1 MAPLRDCKAWQDA
14 GLTLSTTSN
23 EACKLFDAVLTQ
35 YATWAN
41 NESLGGIEGCLS
53 KLKAADPNF
62 TMGLVIANG
71 LELIGT
77 GSSVR
82 LNKELDSAM
91 RTMMTLAKSQ
101 PLTEREKLHVSAL
114 DMFANGGL
122 PKACDLWE
130 QILQSH
136 PTDLLALR
144 FSQDT
149 YFYLGYHIQM
159 RDSVARVY
167 PFWTPDVPLS
177 RDQQTVLCSP
187 VNSSLSK
194 DVNISLQDTGDVHS
208 VTASRAGVPGP
219 LISYENYYVK
229 GYYSFGLME
238 TNFFDR
244 AEELACEALAVN
256 KTDAWSVHTIAHV
269 NEMKAEVEK
278 GLAFMKETET
288 NWKNSD
294 MLACHNYWHW
304 ALYFIEKGEYEAALT
319 IYDNHIAPRCL
330 SSGSMLDVVDNC
342 SMLYRLHL
350 EDVKLGNRWDNVL
363 KLTKKHTK
371 DHILLFN
378 DVHILMSSLGAKDH
392 KTTDE
397 LLTTLQELAKTHCE
411 EHELSL
417 APSLG
422 LPLCQAFIE
431 FENGNCDKAVDLLY
445 PIRYQLIQI
454 GGSNAQRDIFSQ
466 LLIHAALNCKSQ
478 AKRNLAKCLLR
489 ERDTMRPNSP
499 MTERLIRKA
508 AAVHSMA

>member
-1 MAPLRDCKAWQDA
+1 MALRFSIGSNKAWQDA

-177 RDQQTVLCSP
+177 S
-187 VNSSLSK
+187 
-194 DVNISLQDTGDVHS
+194 
-208 VTASRAGVPGP
+208 
-219 LISYENYYVK
+219 YVK

-288 NWKNSD
+288 NW
-294 MLACHNYWHW
+294 
-304 ALYFIEKGEYEAALT
+304 KGEYEAALT

>member
-1 MAPLRDCKAWQDA
+1 MVPLRDCKAWQDA
-14 GLTLSTTSN
+14 GLVLSTTSN
-23 EACKLFDAVLTQ
+23 EACKLFDAALTQ

-62 TMGLVIANG
+62 TMGHVIANG

-91 RTMMTLAKSQ
+91 RTMMTLSKSQ

-114 DMFANGGL
+114 DMFASGQL

-136 PTDLLALR
+136 PTDLLALK
-144 FSQDT
+144 FAQDT

-167 PFWTPDVPLS
+167 PFWTPDIPLS
-177 RDQQTVLCSP
+177 S
-187 VNSSLSK
+187 
-194 DVNISLQDTGDVHS
+194 
-208 VTASRAGVPGP
+208 
-219 LISYENYYVK
+219 YVK
-229 GYYSFGLME
+229 GYYSFGLVE
-238 TNFFDR
+238 TNLFDR
-244 AEELACEALAVN
+244 AEELARE
-256 KTDAWSVHTIAHV
+256 D
-269 NEMKAEVEK
+269 
-278 GLAFMKETET
+278 
-288 NWKNSD
+288 SD

-319 IYDNHIAPRCL
+319 IYDNHIAPQCL
-330 SSGSMLDVVDNC
+330 SSGSMLDIVDNC

-350 EDVKLGNRWDNVL
+350 EGVKLGDRWNNVL
-363 KLTKKHTK
+363 ELTKKHTK

-397 LLTTLQELAKTHCE
+397 LLTTLQELVKGPCE
-411 EHELSL
+411 DHELSL

-422 LPLCQAFIE
+422 LPLCQAFVE

-445 PIRYQLIQI
+445 PIRYQLIQL
-454 GGSNAQRDIFSQ
+454 GGSNAQRDVFSQ
-466 LLIHAALNCKSQ
+466 LLIHAALNSKSQ
-478 AKRNLAKCLLR
+478 AKQNLARCLLR
-489 ERDTMRPNSP
+489 ERDVMRPNSP

>member
-1 MAPLRDCKAWQDA
+1 MTCTASVPMAWQDA
-14 GLTLSTTSN
+14 GLVLSTTSN

-35 YATWAN
+35 YATWTN

-62 TMGLVIANG
+62 TMGHVIANG
-71 LELIGT
+71 LELVGT

-82 LNKELDSAM
+82 LDKDLDRAM
-91 RTMMTLAKSQ
+91 RTMLALSKSQ

-114 DMFANGGL
+114 DMFARGQL

-136 PTDLLALR
+136 PTDLLALK
-144 FSQDT
+144 FSHDT
-149 YFYLGYHIQM
+149 YFYLGYQVQM

-177 RDQQTVLCSP
+177 S
-187 VNSSLSK
+187 
-194 DVNISLQDTGDVHS
+194 
-208 VTASRAGVPGP
+208 
-219 LISYENYYVK
+219 YVK
-229 GYYSFGLME
+229 GYYSFGLVE

-244 AEELACEALAVN
+244 AEEVAREALAIN
-256 KTDAWSVHTIAHV
+256 QTDAWSVHTIAHV
-269 NEMKAEVEK
+269 NEMRADVKK
-278 GLAFMKETET
+278 GLEFMKETET

-319 IYDNHIAPRCL
+319 IYDKHLQLRIAAYILPHQ
-330 SSGSMLDVVDNC
+330 G
-342 SMLYRLHL
+342 
-350 EDVKLGNRWDNVL
+350 VKLGDRWENIL
-363 KLTKKHTK
+363 ALTKKHTR

-378 DVHILMSSLGAKDH
+378 DVHFLMSSLGAKDL
-392 KTTDE
+392 KTTEE
-397 LLTTLQELAKTHCE
+397 LLTTLQELARAP
-411 EHELSL
+411 HEDHQLSL

-422 LPLCQAFIE
+422 LPLCQAFVE

-445 PIRYQLIQI
+445 PIRYQLIQL
-454 GGSNAQRDIFSQ
+454 GGSNAQRDVFSQ
-466 LLIHAALNCKSQ
+466 LLIHAALNSKSQ
-478 AKRNLAKCLLR
+478 AKRNIARCLLR
-489 ERDTMRPNSP
+489 ERDVVRPNSP

-508 AAVHSMA
+508 AAIHSMA

>member
-14 GLTLSTTSN
+14 GLVLSTTSN
-23 EACKLFDAVLTQ
+23 EACKLFDAVLAQ
-35 YATWAN
+35 YATWTN

-62 TMGLVIANG
+62 TMGHVIANG

-91 RTMMTLAKSQ
+91 RTMMMLSKSQ

-114 DMFANGGL
+114 DMFASGQL

-149 YFYLGYHIQM
+149 YFYLGYQIQM

-167 PFWTPDVPLS
+167 PFWTPDIPLS
-177 RDQQTVLCSP
+177 S
-187 VNSSLSK
+187 
-194 DVNISLQDTGDVHS
+194 
-208 VTASRAGVPGP
+208 
-219 LISYENYYVK
+219 YVK
-229 GYYSFGLME
+229 GFYSFGLME

-244 AEELACEALAVN
+244 AEELAHEALAIN
-256 KTDAWSVHTIAHV
+256 KTDAWSVHTIAHI
-269 NEMKAEVEK
+269 NEMKAEVRK
-278 GLAFMKETET
+278 GLEFMKETET

-304 ALYFIEKGEYEAALT
+304 ALYFIEK
-319 IYDNHIAPRCL
+319 IAPRCL
-330 SSGSMLDVVDNC
+330 SSGSMLDIVDNS

-350 EDVKLGNRWDNVL
+350 EGVKLGDRWNNVL
-363 KLTKKHTK
+363 QLTKKHSR
-371 DHILLFN
+371 DHVLLFN
-378 DVHILMSSLGAKDH
+378 DVHFLMSSLGAKDH

-397 LLTTLQELAKTHCE
+397 ILTTLQELAKAPCE
-411 EHELSL
+411 DHELSL

-422 LPLCQAFIE
+422 LPLCQAFVE

-445 PIRYQLIQI
+445 PIRYQLIEV
-454 GGSNAQRDIFSQ
+454 GGSNAQRDVFSQ
-466 LLIHAALNCKSQ
+466 LLIQAALNSKSQ
-478 AKRNLAKCLLR
+478 AKQNLARCLLR
-489 ERDTMRPNSP
+489 ERDMMRPNSP

>member
-1 MAPLRDCKAWQDA
+1 VCLFVEQAWQDA
-14 GLTLSTTSN
+14 GLALSTTSN
-23 EACKLFDAVLTQ
+23 EACKLFDAALMQ

-62 TMGLVIANG
+62 TMGHVIANG

-77 GSSVR
+77 GRSVR
-82 LNKELDSAM
+82 LDGELGSA
-91 RTMMTLAKSQ
+91 LAAMLALSKSQ
-101 PLTEREKLHVSAL
+101 PLTQRERLHVSAL
-114 DMFANGGL
+114 DMFARGQL

-136 PTDLLALR
+136 PTDMLALR

-149 YFYLGYHIQM
+149 YFYLGHHVQM

-167 PFWTPDVPLS
+167 PFWTPDIPLS
-177 RDQQTVLCSP
+177 S
-187 VNSSLSK
+187 
-194 DVNISLQDTGDVHS
+194 
-208 VTASRAGVPGP
+208 
-219 LISYENYYVK
+219 YVK

-238 TNFFDR
+238 TNHFDR
-244 AEELACEALAVN
+244 AEELAREALAIN
-256 KTDAWSVHTIAHV
+256 PTDAWSVHTVAHV
-269 NEMKAEVEK
+269 NEMKAEVNR
-278 GLAFMKETET
+278 GLEFMKETEA

-294 MLACHNYWHW
+294 ALACHNYWHW

-330 SSGSMLDVVDNC
+330 TSGSMLDIVDNC

-350 EDVKLGNRWDNVL
+350 EGVKLGDRWSNVL

-371 DHILLFN
+371 DHVLIFN
-378 DVHILMSSLGAKDH
+378 DVHILMSSLGAKDQ

-397 LLTTLQELAKTHCE
+397 LLTTLQELAKE
-411 EHELSL
+411 PGEDHELSL

-422 LPLCQAFIE
+422 LPLCQAFVE
-431 FENGNCDKAVDLLY
+431 FENGNCDRAVDLLY

-454 GGSNAQRDIFSQ
+454 GGSNAQRDVFSQ
-466 LLIHAALNCKSQ
+466 LLIHAALNSKSQ
-478 AKRNLAKCLLR
+478 AKQNLARCLLR
-489 ERDTMRPNSP
+489 ERDVMRPNSP
-499 MTERLIRKA
+499 MTERLIKKA
-508 AAVHSMA
+508 VALHSVA

>member
-1 MAPLRDCKAWQDA
+1 QAWQDA
-14 GLTLSTTSN
+14 GLILSTTSN
-23 EACKLFDAVLTQ
+23 EACKLFDATLTQ
-35 YATWAN
+35 YATWTN
-41 NESLGGIEGCLS
+41 NETLGGIEGCLS
-53 KLKAADPNF
+53 KLKAADPSF
-62 TMGLVIANG
+62 TMGHVIANG

-101 PLTEREKLHVSAL
+101 ALTEREKLHVSAL
-114 DMFANGGL
+114 DMFAKGHL

-130 QILQSH
+130 EIMQSH
-136 PTDLLALR
+136 PTDLLALK

-177 RDQQTVLCSP
+177 S
-187 VNSSLSK
+187 
-194 DVNISLQDTGDVHS
+194 
-208 VTASRAGVPGP
+208 
-219 LISYENYYVK
+219 YVK

-244 AEELACEALAVN
+244 AEKLACEALAMN
-256 KTDAWSVHTIAHV
+256 KTDAWSVHTIAHI

-278 GLAFMKETET
+278 GLSFMAETET
-288 NWKNSD
+288 NWQNSD

-330 SSGSMLDVVDNC
+330 SSGNMLDVVDNS
-342 SMLYRLHL
+342 SMLYRLYL
-350 EDVKLGNRWDNVL
+350 EGVKLGNRWDNVL
-363 KLTKKHTK
+363 KITKKHAK
-371 DHILLFN
+371 DHVLLFN

-397 LLTTLQELAKTHCE
+397 LLTSLQELAKSHGE

-422 LPLCQAFIE
+422 LPLCQALVE

-454 GGSNAQRDIFSQ
+454 GGSNAQRDVFSQ

-478 AKRNLAKCLLR
+478 AKQNLAKCLLR
-489 ERDTMRPNSP
+489 ERDLMRPNSP

-508 AAVHSMA
+508 AAVHSVA

>member
-1 MAPLRDCKAWQDA
+1 MVPLRDCKAWQDA
-14 GLTLSTTSN
+14 GLVLSTTSN

-35 YATWAN
+35 YATWTN

-62 TMGLVIANG
+62 TMGHVIANG

-91 RTMMTLAKSQ
+91 RTMMTLSKSQ

-114 DMFANGGL
+114 DMFASGQL

-136 PTDLLALR
+136 PTDLLALK
-144 FSQDT
+144 FSHDT
-149 YFYLGYHIQM
+149 FFYLGYQTQM

-167 PFWTPDVPLS
+167 PFWTPDIPLS
-177 RDQQTVLCSP
+177 S
-187 VNSSLSK
+187 
-194 DVNISLQDTGDVHS
+194 
-208 VTASRAGVPGP
+208 
-219 LISYENYYVK
+219 YVK
-229 GYYSFGLME
+229 GIYSFGLME

-244 AEELACEALAVN
+244 AEKLAHEALAIN
-256 KTDAWSVHTIAHV
+256 RTDAWSVHTIAHI
-269 NEMKAEVEK
+269 NEMKAEVKK
-278 GLAFMKETET
+278 GLDFMKETEN

-304 ALYFIEKGEYEAALT
+304 ALYFIEKGDYEAALT

-330 SSGSMLDVVDNC
+330 SSGSMLDIVDNS

-350 EDVKLGNRWDNVL
+350 EERPPPLVL
-363 KLTKKHTK
+363 PANFLAQKWHYIQDLIAVSCFCSRGKTQF
-371 DHILLFN
+371 HIVPCREPGE
-378 DVHILMSSLGAKDH
+378 D
-392 KTTDE
+392 
-397 LLTTLQELAKTHCE
+397 
-411 EHELSL
+411 HELSL

-422 LPLCQAFIE
+422 LPLCQALVE

-454 GGSNAQRDIFSQ
+454 GGSNAQRDVFSQ
-466 LLIHAALNCKSQ
+466 LLIHAALNSKSQ
-478 AKRNLAKCLLR
+478 AKQNLARCLLR
-489 ERDTMRPNSP
+489 ERDEMRPNSP

-508 AAVHSMA
+508 ATVHSVV

>member
-14 GLTLSTTSN
+14 GLILSTTSN

-35 YATWAN
+35 YATWTN
-41 NESLGGIEGCLS
+41 DEHLGGIEGCLS

-62 TMGLVIANG
+62 TMGHVIANG

-82 LNKELDSAM
+82 LNKELDSAV

-114 DMFANGGL
+114 DMFANGQL

-130 QILQSH
+130 QILQSY
-136 PTDLLALR
+136 PTDLLALK

-177 RDQQTVLCSP
+177 
-187 VNSSLSK
+187 N
-194 DVNISLQDTGDVHS
+194 
-208 VTASRAGVPGP
+208 
-219 LISYENYYVK
+219 YVK

-244 AEELACEALAVN
+244 AEELAYEALAVN
-256 KTDAWSVHTIAHV
+256 KTDAWTVHTIAHI

-278 GLAFMKETET
+278 GLAFMKETEN

-294 MLACHNYWHW
+294 ILACHNYWHW

-330 SSGSMLDVVDNC
+330 SSGSMLDVVDNS

-350 EDVKLGNRWDNVL
+350 EGVKLGNRWDNIL
-363 KLTKKHTK
+363 KLTKQHTK

-378 DVHILMSSLGAKDH
+378 DVHILMSSLGAKDL

-417 APSLG
+417 APGLG
-422 LPLCQAFIE
+422 LPLCQALVE
-431 FENGNCDKAVDLLY
+431 FENGNYDKAVDLLY

-454 GGSNAQRDIFSQ
+454 GGSNAQRDVFSQ
-466 LLIHAALNCKSQ
+466 LLIHAALNCKSE
-478 AKRNLAKCLLR
+478 AKQNLAKCLLR
-489 ERDTMRPNSP
+489 ERDMMRPNSP
-499 MTERLIRKA
+499 LTERLIRKA

>member
-1 MAPLRDCKAWQDA
+1 MNQGAVAAAAWQDA
-14 GLTLSTTSN
+14 GLVLSTTSN

-35 YATWAN
+35 YATWTN
-41 NESLGGIEGCLS
+41 NENLGGIEGCLS

-62 TMGLVIANG
+62 TMGHVIANG

-82 LNKELDSAM
+82 LNKELDAAM
-91 RTMMTLAKSQ
+91 RTMMTLSKSQ
-101 PLTEREKLHVSAL
+101 PLTEREKLHVAAL
-114 DMFANGGL
+114 DMFARGQL

-136 PTDLLALR
+136 PTDLLALK

-167 PFWTPDVPLS
+167 PFWTPDTPLS
-177 RDQQTVLCSP
+177 S
-187 VNSSLSK
+187 
-194 DVNISLQDTGDVHS
+194 
-208 VTASRAGVPGP
+208 
-219 LISYENYYVK
+219 YVK

-244 AEELACEALAVN
+244 AEELAHEALALN
-256 KTDAWSVHTIAHV
+256 QTDAWSVHTIAHI
-269 NEMKAEVEK
+269 NEMKAEVKK
-278 GLAFMKETET
+278 GLEFMKETEA
-288 NWKNSD
+288 NWKVKILVASLKNPL
-294 MLACHNYWHW
+294 LAH
-304 ALYFIEKGEYEAALT
+304 EYLWLQ
-319 IYDNHIAPRCL
+319 IAPRCL

-350 EDVKLGNRWDNVL
+350 EGVKLGDRWNNVL

-371 DHILLFN
+371 DHVLLFN
-378 DVHILMSSLGAKDH
+378 DVHVLMSSLGAKDH
-392 KTTDE
+392 KATEDE
-397 LLTTLQELAKTHCE
+397 LKYSPCAD
-411 EHELSL
+411 HELSL

-422 LPLCQAFIE
+422 LPLCQAFVE

-454 GGSNAQRDIFSQ
+454 GGSNAQRDVFSQ
-466 LLIHAALNCKSQ
+466 LLIHAALNSKSQ
-478 AKRNLAKCLLR
+478 AKQNLARCLLR
-489 ERDTMRPNSP
+489 ERDVMRPNSP

-508 AAVHSMA
+508 AAVHSVA

>member
-1 MAPLRDCKAWQDA
+1 LYLFVVQAWQDA
-14 GLTLSTTSN
+14 GLVLSTTSN

-35 YATWAN
+35 YATWTN
-41 NESLGGIEGCLS
+41 NENLGGIEGCLS

-62 TMGLVIANG
+62 TMGHVIANG

-82 LNKELDSAM
+82 LNKELDAAM
-91 RTMMTLAKSQ
+91 RTMMTLSKSQ
-101 PLTEREKLHVSAL
+101 PLTEREKLHVAAL
-114 DMFANGGL
+114 DMFARGQL

-130 QILQSH
+130 QILQSY
-136 PTDLLALR
+136 PTDLLALK

-167 PFWTPDVPLS
+167 PFWTPDTPL
-177 RDQQTVLCSP
+177 
-187 VNSSLSK
+187 NS
-194 DVNISLQDTGDVHS
+194 
-208 VTASRAGVPGP
+208 
-219 LISYENYYVK
+219 YVK

-244 AEELACEALAVN
+244 AEELAREALAIN
-256 KTDAWSVHTIAHV
+256 QTDAWSVHTIAHV
-269 NEMKAEVEK
+269 NEMKAEVKK
-278 GLAFMKETET
+278 GLEFMKETEA

-319 IYDNHIAPRCL
+319 IYDKHECCL
-330 SSGSMLDVVDNC
+330 CWVTPNIFQSCAFACGIFTEENILLLSG
-342 SMLYRLHL
+342 
-350 EDVKLGNRWDNVL
+350 VKLGDRWNNVL

-371 DHILLFN
+371 DHVLLFN

-392 KTTDE
+392 KATEE
-397 LLTTLQELAKTHCE
+397 LLTTLQELAKAPCAD
-411 EHELSL
+411 HELSL

-422 LPLCQAFIE
+422 LPLCQAFVE

-454 GGSNAQRDIFSQ
+454 GGSNAQRDVFSQ
-466 LLIHAALNCKSQ
+466 LLIHAALNSKSQ
-478 AKRNLAKCLLR
+478 AKQNLARCLLR
-489 ERDTMRPNSP
+489 ERDVMRPNSP

-508 AAVHSMA
+508 AAVHSVA

>member
-1 MAPLRDCKAWQDA
+1 MSPLCPSSHCVKSFISHLFVVQAWQDA
-14 GLTLSTTSN
+14 GLGLSTASN

-41 NESLGGIEGCLS
+41 DEGLGGIEGCLS

-62 TMGLVIANG
+62 TMGQVIANG

-91 RTMMTLAKSQ
+91 RTMMTLSKSQ
-101 PLTEREKLHVSAL
+101 PLSEREKLHVAAL
-114 DMFANGGL
+114 DMFAHGQL

-136 PTDLLALR
+136 PTDLLALK

-159 RDSVARVY
+159 RDSVARVF

-177 RDQQTVLCSP
+177 S
-187 VNSSLSK
+187 
-194 DVNISLQDTGDVHS
+194 
-208 VTASRAGVPGP
+208 
-219 LISYENYYVK
+219 YVK

-238 TNFFDR
+238 TNLFDR
-244 AEELACEALAVN
+244 AEKLALE
-256 KTDAWSVHTIAHV
+256 
-269 NEMKAEVEK
+269 
-278 GLAFMKETET
+278 
-288 NWKNSD
+288 NSD

-319 IYDNHIAPRCL
+319 IYDNHIAPQCL
-330 SSGSMLDVVDNC
+330 SSGSMLDIVDNC
-342 SMLYRLHL
+342 SMLYRLRL
-350 EDVKLGNRWDNVL
+350 EGVKLGDRWDNVL
-363 KLTKKHTK
+363 KITKKHTK

-397 LLTTLQELAKTHCE
+397 LLTTLQELAKAPGE
-411 EHELSL
+411 DHELSL

-422 LPLCQAFIE
+422 LPLCQAFME

-445 PIRYQLIQI
+445 PIRYQLIQL
-454 GGSNAQRDIFSQ
+454 GGSNAQRDVFNQ
-466 LLIHAALNCKSQ
+466 LLIHAALNCKSK
-478 AKRNLAKCLLR
+478 AKQNLARCLLR
-489 ERDTMRPNSP
+489 ERDVMRPNSP
-499 MTERLIRKA
+499 MTERLMRKA